1 MATAPTF
8 SRPPCHLQVV
18 GVSPREERRQRVR
31 VRPRDVF
38 GTLPNP
44 ERQRSRCVWVKKIR
58 EREEGTDADG
68 RTDGRAHLL
77 TFPCKASRVPTPPER
92 SAASPSS
99 RANRQNRDAAT
110 QQPFVNPHLSIQDG
124 IRSHHGMIRLP
135 LIEKFRIQCQ
145 ASASQNAHDGLD
157 GGKRANLRAGP

>member
-1 MATAPTF
+1 MCWLTLMVGHMICGGKSYNGDSSHLFSPTMPSASCGSFPARRRATVCT
-8 SRPPCHLQVV
+8 RPPVRATSSALCQIRRDNDRVAC
-18 GVSPREERRQRVR
+18 GSRKYERGRRGR
-31 VRPRDVF
+31 
-38 GTLPNP
+38 T
-44 ERQRSRCVWVKKIR
+44 
-58 EREEGTDADG
+58 

-135 LIEKFRIQCQ
+135 LIEKFRIQCL
-145 ASASQNAHDGLD
+145 ASA
-157 GGKRANLRAGP
+157 